1 MKTKTVAILSALLLL
16 ALPLGA
22 LAASHEHGGSAT
34 MQEGQATPHGD
45 MKMDGMN
52 MGGDMVML
60 GETTADGVKGMAHLN
75 DVGAAMAKMGMKE
88 NYHMM
93 VMFSDSTGAPI
104 MEGKVAVKITDP
116 AGKESGPFE
125 MMAMEGQFGVDLA
138 LVEKG
143 QYRFVVGTKLADGKA
158 RQFRFEYTLQ

>member
-60 GETTADGVKGMAHLN
+60 GEDNRRRRQGH
-75 DVGAAMAKMGMKE
+75 
-88 NYHMM
+88 
-93 VMFSDSTGAPI
+93 
-104 MEGKVAVKITDP
+104 
-116 AGKESGPFE
+116 GPS
-125 MMAMEGQFGVDLA
+125 Q
-138 LVEKG
+138 
-143 QYRFVVGTKLADGKA
+143 
-158 RQFRFEYTLQ
+158 